1 MLSFFDASA
10 CFSLLYIIIVSVFR
24 FCSVDLVVLAGF
36 FMRVYVARVSF
47 VYAVRVFGVLL
58 PIFRFCWL
66 FLVLQRI
73 TLGFDSMGDCLYG
86 FWTHFLQVV
95 VFVCELVDMY
105 FLRRCCV
112 FFSHSLLFMVAFV
125 FSNVIEMAAVR
136 ESCWLLFS
144 ILTLS

>member
-58 PIFRFCWL
+58 PFF
-66 FLVLQRI
+66 
-73 TLGFDSMGDCLYG
+73 
-86 FWTHFLQVV
+86 
-95 VFVCELVDMY
+95 VFVGF
-105 FLRRCCV
+105 FLC
-112 FFSHSLLFMVAFV
+112 F
-125 FSNVIEMAAVR
+125 NV
-136 ESCWLLFS
+136 LH
-144 ILTLS
+144 